1 MQDFVKFTITNL
13 QARVADEVCVAWEG
27 KRFDAGPLNIDLDHT
42 DGANNAG
49 VLNYAAQ
56 RAQAEFHVLLSF
68 PKFASMLG
76 ALEVDPKLTR
86 PVRGVIR
93 SQGDILDD
101 HSFVLSGACH
111 LLPHTLLT
119 KETTASVLP
128 GT

>member
-101 HSFVLSGACH
+101 HG
-111 LLPHTLLT
+111 P
-119 KETTASVLP
+119 P
-128 GT
+128 